1 MLEVLRGEG
10 LQADGDLGDSRPMRA
25 MDDAV
30 AAFKP
35 NLIVITTYPMD
46 RAPWLRQE
54 IVDQARQKYGMAI
67 RHIISGVPV
76 AIAGV

>member
-1 MLEVLRGEG
+1 
-10 LQADGDLGDSRPMRA
+10 

-30 AAFKP
+30 TTFKP
-35 NLIVITTYPMD
+35 NLIMITTHPFD
-46 RAPWLRQE
+46 RSPWLKAG
-54 IVDQARQKYGMAI
+54 IVEQARDKYGIAI